1 VRLGLAG
8 THQTGNAAVAVRVLE
23 TLEGRLTLGVGPDA
37 VIAGLRDVRW
47 PARLEWLRHAR
58 TGARVLVDAAHN
70 PAGARALAQYLDDA
84 VGVPITLVTSV
95 MRDKDLAG
103 VLGPLLPRARRVIVT
118 QADTPR
124 ASEPDALAEACARVG
139 PPGLDLAVA
148 PDPWA
153 AVRAALGHPDPVVIA
168 GSIFLIGPLRAALL
182 ERGGFE
188 AA

>member
-1 VRLGLAG
+1 M
-8 THQTGNAAVAVRVLE
+8 
-23 TLEGRLTLGVGPDA
+23 
-37 VIAGLRDVRW
+37 IAGLRDVRW

-124 ASEPDALAEACARVG
+124 ASEPQALADG
-139 PPGLDLAVA
+139 
-148 PDPWA
+148 
-153 AVRAALGHPDPVVIA
+153 VRAGRAGGTRRGRGTRSVGGGERRA
-168 GSIFLIGPLRAALL
+168 GSP
-182 ERGGFE
+182 
-188 AA
+188 